1 MKPEDFQDAMN
12 FVNDDLIQETDD
24 LRQGRRVL
32 YRNSTARQIGRILA
46 PVACVAL
53 LLAGGAALLPRLGST
68 DSAAMQDMANGSAEH
83 GVVQDGALEENYGVQ
98 SGLSTTSTSWKTVA
112 LDKITLSLPDG
123 WEYETTEED
132 DGSYRISFRPDGTQ
146 GQIVVG
152 YYPSF
157 GVCGTGL
164 ETVKTEIAGIQATVG
179 IYDGKDGWDYIT
191 FQAEPRWYVA
201 LNEAVEFWWEDHRDT
216 VAQILETIVIE
227 EG

>member
-1 MKPEDFQDAMN
+1 MNPEEFQDAMN
-12 FVNDDLIQETDD
+12 FVDDELIQETDD

-32 YRNSTARQIGRILA
+32 YRNSTARRIGRILA
-46 PVACVAL
+46 PVACLAL
-53 LLAGGAALLPRLGST
+53 LLVGGAALLPRLGST
-68 DSAAMQDMANGSAEH
+68 DSAVMQDMANGSAEH
-83 GVVQDGALEENYGVQ
+83 GMVQDGDLEENYGVQ
-98 SGLSTTSTSWKTVA
+98 SSLSTTSASWKTVA
-112 LDKITLSLPDG
+112 LGKITLSLPDE
-123 WEYETTEED
+123 WEYETAEED
-132 DGSYRISFRPDGTQ
+132 DGSYRIAFRPDGTQ

-164 ETVKTEIAGIQATVG
+164 ETAKTEIAGMQATVG

-191 FQAEPRWYVA
+191 FQVEPRWYVA
-201 LNEAVEFWWEDHRDT
+201 LNEAFGFWWEDHRET